1 MNTNPDL
8 GNSWKGRA
16 ALYITQNQ
24 LQHPQL
30 KSIECQDEI
39 KNNPIYKQFIDR

>member
-16 ALYITQNQ
+16 VLYITQNPSP
-24 LQHPQL
+24 HPKL
-30 KSIECQDEI
+30 
-39 KNNPIYKQFIDR
+39 